1 METVQISLPSEQ
13 LEELRA
19 LADIEQISRDEL
31 IRKAV
36 TAYVERNKPAPEKAF
51 GIWKDRVS
59 ETGLEY
65 QARLRAEWCRRSS
78 TPTF

>member
-1 METVQISLPSEQ
+1 MEIIQISLPTEQ
-13 LEELRA
+13 IEELRA
-19 LADIEQISRDEL
+19 LAAIEHTSREDL

-36 TAYVERNKPAPEKAF
+36 TAYVERNKPALPRAF

-65 QARLRAEWCRRSS
+65 QERLRAEW
-78 TPTF
+78 